1 MINSYEDNFTDQHKL
16 KKAKIKALIER
27 DIDNMFTD
35 RECERFVAFVLEY
48 GHEGYLSMSDNDLD
62 KLYFDIFET
71 NEVGGV

>member
-1 MINSYEDNFTDQHKL
+1 
-16 KKAKIKALIER
+16 
-27 DIDNMFTD
+27 MFTD

-48 GHEGYLSMSDNDLD
+48 GHDGYLSMSDKELD